1 MMRHHHRHEIGID
14 VAGWIHRHVGHH
26 SFHGCFVLGEKR
38 SFRGDLGAGRPAN
51 VRTQLRKQLGGSND
65 GSSEDAHD
73 REREHHWRS
82 ETASERIHPSP
93 PDHVHSERRATLA
106 RQAFGQEVLRDPTL
120 RISGTNSCG
129 DGIERSRP
137 YFNLLSAPNVRY
149 GIKAPDHHALRVQG
163 VPAFPPK
170 ASKSCSESE
179 RFGCRERAV
188 SPRTIEWDPR
198 TILAFGDFSL
208 SSARG

>member
-1 MMRHHHRHEIGID
+1 
-14 VAGWIHRHVGHH
+14 
-26 SFHGCFVLGEKR
+26 
-38 SFRGDLGAGRPAN
+38 
-51 VRTQLRKQLGGSND
+51 
-65 GSSEDAHD
+65 
-73 REREHHWRS
+73 S

-120 RISGTNSCG
+120 RISGTNSVAM
-129 DGIERSRP
+129 GIERSRP
-137 YFNLLSAPNVRY
+137 YFNSLSAPNVRY
-149 GIKAPDHHALRVQG
+149 GIKAPDHHGLRVQG

-188 SPRTIEWDPR
+188 SPRTIECFPANQLAPPNPLDSCNRNLPEASIQQNYASSPGGRLRRVFCCKDQAASGYFPR
-198 TILAFGDFSL
+198 DHKGIRLPEERRKLPPGRTFAK
-208 SSARG
+208 